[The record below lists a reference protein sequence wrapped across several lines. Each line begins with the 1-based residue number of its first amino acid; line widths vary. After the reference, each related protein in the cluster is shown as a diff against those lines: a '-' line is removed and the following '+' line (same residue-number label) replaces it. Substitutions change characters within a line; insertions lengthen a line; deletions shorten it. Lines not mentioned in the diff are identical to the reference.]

1 MMKQAKITTELV
13 NSSSNYHIPV
23 LLNECLEN
31 LNIKEDVIYV
41 DATMGGG
48 GHSSNIL
55 KRISDKGHL
64 YCFDQDIEAIKECQI
79 RFKDIDEN
87 KFDIIHSNFS
97 FMKEEL
103 AKFNVT
109 KVNGILFDLGVSSH
123 QLDTQDRGFSYNY
136 DARLDMRMDQ
146 RQKLSAYEVV
156 NNYSEQE
163 LVKIFFD
170 YGEEKFSKSIARHI
184 VEERKN
190 APIKTTFEFVDVI
203 KRSVPAKYKNEKGHP
218 AKRVFQAIRIEVNH
232 ELSILKDSLRNAL
245 DLLDKNG
252 RLCVITFH
260 SLEDK
265 IVKSLFKEVSEGPKW
280 NRNMP
285 IDLNEKE
292 LDFKLVSR
300 KAIVATEEE
309 LDYNNR
315 SHSAKLRVIEKVK

>member
-1 MMKQAKITTELV
+1 MTKQAKITTQLV
-13 NSSSNYHIPV
+13 NSSSSYHIPV

-31 LNIKEDVIYV
+31 LNIKENGIYV

-55 KRISDKGHL
+55 NRISNGHL
-64 YCFDQDIEAIKECQI
+64 YCFDQDIEAIKECNI
-79 RFKDIDEN
+79 RFKDIDKN

-97 FMKEEL
+97 NMKEEL

-109 KVNGILFDLGVSSH
+109 GVDGILFDLGVSSH

-156 NNYSEQE
+156 NNYSEQD
-163 LVKIFFD
+163 LVRIFFE

-184 VEERKN
+184 VEARKEHPVN
-190 APIKTTFEFVDVI
+190 TTFELVEII
-203 KRSVPAKYKNEKGHP
+203 KRSVPTKYKNEKGHP

-245 DLLDKNG
+245 SLLNKNG

-292 LDFKLVSR
+292 LDYKLVQR
-300 KAIVATEEE
+300 KAIVATLEE

-315 SHSAKLRVIEKVK
+315 SHSAKLRVIEKIR

>member
-31 LNIKEDVIYV
+31 LNIKENGIYV

-55 KRISDKGHL
+55 NRISSSGHL
-64 YCFDQDIEAIKECQI
+64 YCFDQDIEAIKECNI
-79 RFKDIDEN
+79 RFKDIDKN

-97 FMKEEL
+97 NMKEEL

-109 KVNGILFDLGVSSH
+109 GVDGILFDLGVSSH

-156 NNYSEQE
+156 NNYSEQD
-163 LVKIFFD
+163 LVKIFFE
-170 YGEEKFSKSIARHI
+170 YGEEKFSKSIAHHI
-184 VEERKN
+184 VEERKQQ
-190 APIKTTFEFVDVI
+190 PINTTFELVEII

-232 ELSILKDSLRNAL
+232 ELTILKDSLRNAL
-245 DLLDKNG
+245 ELLNKNG

-292 LDFKLVSR
+292 LDYKLVQR

-315 SHSAKLRVIEKVK
+315 SHSAKLRVIEKIR